1 MTDKKEIGK
10 ADLQSGGSRLI
21 QYKGEEYVLVNAG
34 GDYRAYS
41 TKCTHLGCQVM
52 FKDGVLRCPCHSSQF
67 DPLSGAVVK
76 GPAKK
81 PLKSLEVAVEDG
93 VVKVKGEG

>member
-1 MTDKKEIGK
+1 MTEKKELAK
-10 ADLQSGGSRLI
+10 ADLPSGGSRLI
-21 QYKGEEYVLVNAG
+21 QHRGEEYILVNVG

-41 TKCTHLGCQVM
+41 TKCTHLGCQVAL
-52 FKDGVLRCPCHSSQF
+52 KDGVLRCPCHGSQF

-81 PLKSLEVAVEDG
+81 PLKRLEVAVEDG
-93 VVKVKGEG
+93 VVKFKGEG